1 MLDFLST
8 FKDDSILGLDIGY
21 ETLKLVELK
30 KKKGGI
36 FLVGSIEVPLTERI
50 LEKDSFKNK
59 AQTASLIKNAC
70 RKALPSAIKAK
81 KIVSALPE
89 TFVFSKTIQMPKM
102 TESEYEKAI
111 PIEAA
116 QFLPIPIEEVY
127 IDHQILIAHPEEALA
142 DILIVA
148 SPRKL
153 VDDYVEMTALAG
165 FELAA
170 LETKPIAVG
179 RAIKSSIPLDGSLIV
194 EIGTE
199 ISRISIWDNNSIRLT
214 TTVAT
219 GKNQIMENLRAIGH
233 TEEKADKIAIQEN
246 EFPELSQTLLNISD
260 EILNAIK
267 YHQNRDYKPKP
278 VKKVLLCGSGAE
290 IGGIDAYISNETKI
304 AAEIVKPNLKGKAS
318 LGTEFITA
326 FGLALRSEYE

>member
-1 MLDFLST
+1 MLDSLST
-8 FKDDSILGLDIGY
+8 FKNDSVFGLDIGY

-30 KKKGGI
+30 RRRSGI
-36 FLVGSIEVPLTERI
+36 FLVGSVEVPLTERI
-50 LEKDSFKNK
+50 LEKDTFKNK
-59 AQTASLIKNAC
+59 ATTASLIKNAC

-81 KIVSALPE
+81 RIVSALPE

-102 TESEYEKAI
+102 TENEYEKSI

-127 IDHQILIAHPEEALA
+127 IDHQVLITHPEDAMA

-153 VDDYVEMTALAG
+153 VDDYVEMTKMAG

-179 RAIKSSIPLDGSLIV
+179 RAISNSVSLDGSLIV

-199 ISRISIWDNNSIRLT
+199 ISRISIWDSNSVRLT

-219 GKNQIMENLRAIGH
+219 GKNQIIENLQAIGH
-233 TEEKADKIAIQEN
+233 SEKTDKIVIKES
-246 EFPELSQTLLNISD
+246 EFPDLSRTLLNISD
-260 EILNAIK
+260 EIINAIK

-278 VKKVLLCGSGAE
+278 VKKILLCGSGAK
-290 IGGIDAYISNETKI
+290 ILGIDNYIAKETKI
-304 AAEIVKPNLKGKAS
+304 ATEIVKPNLKGKEN
-318 LGTEFITA
+318 LGTDFITA
-326 FGLALRSEYE
+326 FGLALRNEYE

>member
-1 MLDFLST
+1 MLNSLSV
-8 FKDDSILGLDIGY
+8 FKNDSVFGLDIGY

-59 AQTASLIKNAC
+59 AQTANLIKDAC
-70 RKALPSAIKAK
+70 RRALPSAIKAT
-81 KIVSALPE
+81 KIASALPE

-102 TESEYEKAI
+102 TDKEYEKAV

-127 IDHQILIAHPEEALA
+127 LDYQVLITHPEEALV
-142 DILIVA
+142 DILIAA

-153 VDDYVEMTALAG
+153 VDDYVEMTKMAG
-165 FELAA
+165 FELEA

-179 RAIKSSIPLDGSLIV
+179 RAIRSYIPLDGSLIV

-199 ISRISIWDNNSIRLT
+199 ISRISIWDNNSIRLA

-219 GKNQIMENLRAIGH
+219 GKNQIVENLRAIGH
-233 TEEKADKIAIQEN
+233 QEETTGSVIIKET

-260 EILNAIK
+260 EIINAIK

-278 VKKVLLCGSGAE
+278 VKKILLCGSGAK
-290 IGGIDAYISNETKI
+290 IGGIDAYISKETKI

-326 FGLALRSEYE
+326 FGLALRNEYE

>member
-1 MLDFLST
+1 M
-8 FKDDSILGLDIGY
+8 FKNDSIFGLDIGY
-21 ETLKLVELK
+21 EALKLVELK
-30 KKKGGI
+30 KKRGGI
-36 FLVGSIEVPLTERI
+36 FLVGSVEVPLTERI

-59 AQTASLIKNAC
+59 AHTATLIKDAC
-70 RKALPSAIKAK
+70 RKALPSAIKAT
-81 KIVSALPE
+81 KIASALPE

-102 TESEYEKAI
+102 SEGEYAKAI

-127 IDHQILIAHPEEALA
+127 IDHQVLIAHPEDALV
-142 DILIVA
+142 DILIAA

-153 VDDYVEMTALAG
+153 VDDYLEMTKLAG

-179 RAIKSSIPLDGSLIV
+179 RAIKSSMPLDGSLIV

-199 ISRISIWDNNSIRLT
+199 ISRISIWDNNSIRLS

-219 GKNQIMENLRAIGH
+219 GKNQIVENLRAIGH
-233 TEEKADKIAIQEN
+233 NETADKISIKEN
-246 EFPELSQTLLNISD
+246 EFPDLSQTLQSISD
-260 EILNAIK
+260 EIINAIK

-278 VKKVLLCGSGAE
+278 VKKILLCGTGAK
-290 IGGIDAYISNETKI
+290 ISGIDAYISKETKI
-304 AAEIVKPNLKGKAS
+304 AAEIVKPNLKGGAS

-326 FGLALRSEYE
+326 FGLALRNEYE